1 ELVGAVAGNARGA
14 ILPDDSIGC
23 DIDLN
28 DALVRLIGDQYM
40 AIGKP
45 RVLHRSVELI
55 GATAAGT
62 KCPILPNNVSCVVHQ
77 DHAVV
82 GAAAGIGA
90 VGRFGLTSRGSGAS
104 H

>member
-1 ELVGAVAGNARGA
+1 
-14 ILPDDSIGC
+14 LPDDSIGC

-28 DALVRLIGDQYM
+28 DSLVRLICDKHV

-45 RVLHRSVELI
+45 GVLYGNVELI
-55 GATAAGT
+55 GATTSHA
-62 KCPILPNNVSCVVHQ
+62 KLPILPNNVSTAIDQ
-77 DHAVV
+77 YHAVV

-90 VGRFGLTSRGSGAS
+90 VGRFGLTARGSGAS